1 MNIRLV
7 KSFVDDLTLLKTK
20 EPLDEIKF
28 SLVKA
33 FSENN
38 LNTFLIIFDLKV
50 QVGIERILTVKYIS
64 EFEADQD
71 ISENERE
78 SLHFFSINAPAIA
91 FPFLR
96 AYIANFMLSSGFD
109 PIILPAINFV
119 KFAEDNSSQI
129 EENI

>member
-7 KSFVDDLTLLKTK
+7 KSFVDDLSLLKTN
-20 EPLDEIKF
+20 EPLNEIKF
-28 SLVKA
+28 SLVTV
-33 FSENN
+33 FLEES

-50 QVGIERILTVKYIS
+50 QVGSERVLTVKYIS

-71 ISENERE
+71 ISEGER

-109 PIILPAINFV
+109 PMFLPTINFV
-119 KFAEDNSSQI
+119 KLAADTSAQK
-129 EENI
+129 EEYI